1 MRDIGYYESPLG
13 LIKYTYKNKCIY
25 SLAFHFDDTDKNSG
39 NDKEINA
46 ALDQYFAGKLSDF
59 PFDFNYDHLT
69 IFQKKVIEALI
80 KIPYGTTKSYSEV
93 ATLIG
98 YPKSMRAVGQAC
110 KNNPIAVMIPCH
122 RVIGKNG
129 ELTGYSGIK
138 YVSLKE
144 KLLLLE
150 KKYK

>member
-1 MRDIGYYESPLG
+1 MMNIGYYESPLG
-13 LIKYTYKNKCIY
+13 SIKYTYKNKCIY
-25 SLAFHFDDTDKNSG
+25 SLAFHFDEVDKNSE
-39 NDKEINA
+39 NNKEINA
-46 ALDQYFAGKLSDF
+46 ALEQYFAGKLSDF
-59 PFDFNYDHLT
+59 SFDFNYDHLT
-69 IFQKKVIEALI
+69 VFQKKVIDTLK
-80 KIPYGTTKSYSEV
+80 KIPYGTTMSYSEV
-93 ATLIG
+93 ARLIG
-98 YPKSMRAVGQAC
+98 HPKSMRAVGQAC

-129 ELTGYSGIK
+129 NLTGYSGVE